1 MQAREVTQVPRGF
14 KVFREFA
21 EISVRKETR
30 AVKALRVMPA
40 LRVRRGQKEMWV
52 RQARRE
58 IWDTRVREVFPVQP
72 AQPVRQALWV
82 LRA

>member
-30 AVKALRVMPA
+30 AVKVLRGM
-40 LRVRRGQKEMWV
+40 
-52 RQARRE
+52 
-58 IWDTRVREVFPVQP
+58 
-72 AQPVRQALWV
+72 WV
-82 LRA
+82 LRDRQVPQVLPVRLARKGISVRKVREAFRDP

>member
-1 MQAREVTQVPRGF
+1 MQAREVMQAPRGF
-14 KVFREFA
+14 KVSREFA
-21 EISVRKETR
+21 EISARKETR
-30 AVKALRVMPA
+30 AVKVLRVMPA

-58 IWDTRVREVFPVQP
+58 IWGPRVREVFLAQP
-72 AQPVRQALWV
+72 AQPVRPVLWG